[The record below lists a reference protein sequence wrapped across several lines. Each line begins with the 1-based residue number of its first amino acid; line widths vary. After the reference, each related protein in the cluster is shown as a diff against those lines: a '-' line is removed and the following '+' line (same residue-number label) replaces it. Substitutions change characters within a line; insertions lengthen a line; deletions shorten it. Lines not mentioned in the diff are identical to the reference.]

1 MVAGR
6 WKKETRTY
14 STAIMQAS
22 FPLFISPVSPSLDS
36 KVETVNQIHEEKAPE
51 KPSISGLRS
60 KKGGSYGVG
69 EIPWAFLFFPFTP
82 VSAPKQY
89 QISPCGNGSSTQTGS
104 KSSKKPSSLTKTL
117 QFPIG
122 RGKSLFLLSFILLPV
137 GQRSWHYCGKCA
149 KVWGN

>member
-1 MVAGR
+1 MVAGK
-6 WKKETRTY
+6 WKKERTW

-36 KVETVNQIHEEKAPE
+36 KVETVNQIHKEKAPE

-89 QISPCGNGSSTQTGS
+89 QIGPSGIGSSTQTGS

-117 QFPIG
+117 QF
-122 RGKSLFLLSFILLPV
+122 
-137 GQRSWHYCGKCA
+137 Q
-149 KVWGN
+149 

>member
-60 KKGGSYGVG
+60 KKGAPMEWGKSPG
-69 EIPWAFLFFPFTP
+69 PFCFSLSLQSRPPSNTRSALVAMAAAP
-82 VSAPKQY
+82 RQAPKA
-89 QISPCGNGSSTQTGS
+89 PKN
-104 KSSKKPSSLTKTL
+104 P
-117 QFPIG
+117 
-122 RGKSLFLLSFILLPV
+122 LL
-137 GQRSWHYCGKCA
+137 
-149 KVWGN
+149 